1 MVKLANAQTSEK
13 ESDAMAVIE
22 ATGAVKPS
30 LDPLTDDP
38 TIVSFREECY
48 GNPTPLR
55 VCRETNTVFNV
66 KILGPR
72 SRNTGKRANDYPVST
87 QKAAVPVI
95 EGSKV
100 YFDHRRKDEDGAR
113 PYGNRNGN
121 LVNVRQ
127 EGDSLFADHRYKP
140 SNPLT
145 EAYLWDA
152 EHAPQ
157 DCCFSIQA
165 NGKRTFDKATQ
176 RYVVTEITS
185 CQSVDMVSEG
195 GTTFGL
201 AESFDDTIIPPEQR
215 DFCEHGLSAVSDAKC
230 ILTGAGTVHDKSFK
244 LVEVLQTWHDEL
256 IEGEIGDEL
265 AKDEPYRKMNEINR
279 VASRKIDSAMW
290 DSDKY
295 PKHHDKKNR
304 LVAILDD
311 HKKELKA
318 VQCNCSDCAGKT
330 SNTKESLEMEI
341 KDLTLAQ
348 LKESRPDLCE
358 ILQGTDAIS
367 KLTKET
373 VSLKESL
380 ATETKTLQES
390 LATEKANAVKA
401 LADKEAACVKL
412 TEELSAI
419 KADIAAKE
427 AAAAKKAAIDGELAE
442 SKLPAEVCTALRESL
457 DVLPDAP
464 ARKKLIDTQVALL
477 KGTVKRAL
485 DTPPFGSTTPTTGER
500 KPVGERYK

>member
-1 MVKLANAQTSEK
+1 
-13 ESDAMAVIE
+13 MAVIE
-22 ATGAVKPS
+22 ASSAVKES
-30 LDPLTDDP
+30 HDPLVADDGLAS
-38 TIVSFREECY
+38 ISEACY
-48 GNPTPLR
+48 GGTKPLR
-55 VCRETNTVFNV
+55 VDREKHRVYGV
-66 KILGPR
+66 KVLGPR
-72 SRNTGKRANDYPVST
+72 SRNVGDRANDYPL
-87 QKAAVPVI
+87 AAQASAVQVL
-95 EGSKV
+95 EGAKV
-100 YFDHRRKDEDGAR
+100 YFDHRQPGDKGAR
-113 PYGNRNGN
+113 PYANRNGN
-121 LVNVRQ
+121 IVNLRQ
-127 EGDSLFADHRYKP
+127 EGDSTFADHDYNP
-140 SNPLT
+140 AHPLT
-145 EAYLWDA
+145 EAYLYDA
-152 EHAPQ
+152 EHSPANV
-157 DCCFSIQA
+157 CFSINA
-165 NGKRTFDKATQ
+165 RGKRRFDKASQ
-176 RYVVTEITS
+176 RYIVESINF
-185 CQSVDMVSEG
+185 CESVDLVSEG
-195 GTTFGL
+195 GTNVSLF
-201 AESFDDTIIPPEQR
+201 ENFDDTPVPPEQR
-215 DFCEHGLSAVSDAKC
+215 DFCEHGLSAVTDAKC
-230 ILTGAGTVHDKSFK
+230 ILTGAGSKHDKSVK

-265 AKDEPYRKMNEINR
+265 ANDEPYRKMNEINR
-279 VASRKIDSAMW
+279 VASRKLDSAMW

-330 SNTKESLEMEI
+330 SNTKESLDMEI

-390 LATEKANAVKA
+390 LATEKAIAAKA

-442 SKLPAEVCTALRESL
+442 SKLPTEVCTALRESL

-485 DTPPFGSTTPTTGER
+485 DTPPFGSTTPTTTEK
-500 KPVGERYK
+500 KPIGERYKG